1 MKEFNA
7 IVIGASAGG
16 FEALNYIINSL
27 HKELSTPIIVV
38 QHLSPN
44 FDSKLANILNKISHM
59 NVKQAEDKE
68 VILNNHIYVVPP
80 NYHLLVEKDFTFS
93 LSSDEKVNFS
103 RPSIDVL
110 FETAADAYKNSLIG
124 ILLTGANADGALGLK
139 KINDYGGFTIVQSPS
154 EAYAK
159 AMPESALKLFTPN
172 KVLSLHD
179 IVAMIYA
186 KTYSQGSI
194 ANEK

>member
-1 MKEFNA
+1 MEFSA

-16 FEALNYIINSL
+16 FEALNYMISALNKQL
-27 HKELSTPIIVV
+27 TTPIIVV

-44 FDSKLANILNKISHM
+44 FDSKLAKIFNRISHM
-59 NVKQAEDKE
+59 QVKQAEDKE
-68 VILNNHIYVVPP
+68 AILDNHIYVVPP

-93 LSSDEKVNFS
+93 LSSDAKVNFS

-110 FETAADAYKNSLIG
+110 FETAADAYRNRLIG

-139 KINDYGGFTIVQSPS
+139 KINDCGGYTIIQSPS

-172 KVLSLHD
+172 KILNLKE
-179 IVAMIYA
+179 IVKHVSEILNLQGPF
-186 KTYSQGSI
+186 SQ
-194 ANEK
+194 